1 MDFDA
6 VTLSPYMGRD
16 SIEPF
21 LEYEGKWAIVPRS
34 HVKFFGRAVPARR
47 EGRQASLQGCHGG
60 DDVHFEPGQHD
71 VRRRCDKGGETCRN
85 QDVLPG
91 QFPSCP
97 GVWGAQG
104 GSAEEV
110 MRHGA
115 NDKGGLLI
123 NSSRGILYADST
135 QNFAKSAAKVAS
147 QTARNPIGYSRNTL

>member
-1 MDFDA
+1 MPGHFSRTMDFDA

-21 LEYEGKWAIVPRS
+21 PGIRRQVGDSPRS
-34 HVKFFGRAVPARR
+34 HVNSSAEQFQLAEKDGKPLYRAVMEEMMSISSP
-47 EGRQASLQGCHGG
+47 
-60 DDVHFEPGQHD
+60 DKHD

-97 GVWGAQG
+97 GCG
-104 GSAEEV
+104 GTGRLCRGSDETRGQTTRVA
-110 MRHGA
+110 
-115 NDKGGLLI
+115 
-123 NSSRGILYADST
+123 SSSILPAAYFTADST

-147 QTARNPIGYSRNTL
+147 QTARIL